1 MRFGQTAVTQDFD
14 IKPLCLAAKGALYNI
29 TGFRDQV
36 IAAAT
41 ASASMDCSSQPYL
54 EPFLMPRDFRA
65 ARCF

>member
-14 IKPLCLAAKGALYNI
+14 IKPPCLAAEGALYNI

-41 ASASMDCSSQPYL
+41 AVASMDCSSRP
-54 EPFLMPRDFRA
+54 
-65 ARCF
+65 

>member
-29 TGFRDQV
+29 TGFRDQA

-41 ASASMDCSSQPYL
+41 AGASMDFSSRPYL
-54 EPFLMPRDFRA
+54 ECRF
-65 ARCF
+65 